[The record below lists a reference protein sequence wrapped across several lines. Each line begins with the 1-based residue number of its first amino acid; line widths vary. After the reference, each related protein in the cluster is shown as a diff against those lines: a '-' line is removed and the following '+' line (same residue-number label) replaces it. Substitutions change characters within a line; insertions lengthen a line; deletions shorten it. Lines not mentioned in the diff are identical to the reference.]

1 VTVRPEDLR
10 GEARDAFRMWRDT
23 FGLSEAAAMN
33 ALVEDGVITLS
44 EDEQLARRFSKLFG
58 LSEAEAR
65 RAVAG
70 RGGPTVR
77 TVSRVLDQRRGRRS
91 RGTPAVGVEDR
102 GACSRPVSS
111 RCLEE
116 KALREAAFAVFQAA
130 PDDSTRTGWR
140 RSRVAGGQGYGDVR
154 VRPVPARAALLA
166 GQAGRSAGDSTGVA
180 SVTTG
185 FWLIRRTRVDRRRLR
200 ACLYGAL

>member
-1 VTVRPEDLR
+1 LRVEDLR

-23 FGLSEAAAMN
+23 FGLSEPAAMN

-70 RGGPTVR
+70 RDGPTVR
-77 TVSRVLDQRRGRRS
+77 TVSETARRASGAPQPGDALRLVGKIEELMANLCRRG
-91 RGTPAVGVEDR
+91 
-102 GACSRPVSS
+102 VS
-111 RCLEE
+111 EE

-130 PDDSTRTGWR
+130 PDDQTQDWVAHVTGR
-140 RSRVAGGQGYGDVR
+140 RWPG
-154 VRPVPARAALLA
+154 PW
-166 GQAGRSAGDSTGVA
+166 GRSGSTTHRSPYRYAG
-180 SVTTG
+180 
-185 FWLIRRTRVDRRRLR
+185 
-200 ACLYGAL
+200 

>member
-1 VTVRPEDLR
+1 MIVRPEDLR

-70 RGGPTVR
+70 RDGGSRSATSG
-77 TVSRVLDQRRGRRS
+77 VSVAELAGLRPDPANTRLVVAAIEELTTELRGRGFSEGRPGMKRRS
-91 RGTPAVGVEDR
+91 R
-102 GACSRPVSS
+102 
-111 RCLEE
+111 
-116 KALREAAFAVFQAA
+116 
-130 PDDSTRTGWR
+130 
-140 RSRVAGGQGYGDVR
+140 
-154 VRPVPARAALLA
+154 
-166 GQAGRSAGDSTGVA
+166 
-180 SVTTG
+180 
-185 FWLIRRTRVDRRRLR
+185 
-200 ACLYGAL
+200 